1 MNHTEVS
8 ELLAAYALDA
18 VDPTEAAEIE
28 NHLLTCRLCQ
38 LELAEHHQI
47 AGAFLAEDTPP
58 PPAHVW
64 EKISQQLAEA
74 PPPLHLVHEGPKR
87 SPLKRLWIPL
97 AAAAIIV
104 VGGLGIQVARL
115 ESQISNLQAS
125 VSRVGLAQVAALA
138 TLQPGS
144 THIRM
149 VSSKGKDIG
158 EVIVRPN
165 GLAYMVTSSLPA
177 LSAERVYQIW
187 GLSGHQVVSLGL
199 LGRDP
204 SPSVFKVDSRITTL
218 MITAEPEGG
227 VVTPTGPI
235 LGQGTVAT

>member
-1 MNHTEVS
+1 MNHAEVS

-18 VDPTEAAEIE
+18 VDPAEAAEVE
-28 NHLLTCRLCQ
+28 NHLAECRLCQ

-47 AGAFLAEDTPP
+47 AGAFLAEDSTP

-74 PPPLHLVHEGPKR
+74 PPPLHLVHEQKKR
-87 SPLKRLWIPL
+87 PPLKRLWIPL
-97 AAAAIIV
+97 VAAAVLV
-104 VGGLGIQVARL
+104 VGGLGIQVVRL
-115 ESQISNLQAS
+115 ESQISGLQSS

-144 THIRM
+144 RDIHM
-149 VSSKGKDIG
+149 LSSQGKDVG
-158 EVIVRPN
+158 EVVVRPN
-165 GLAYMVTSSLPA
+165 GLSYMVTSTLPD
-177 LSAERVYQIW
+177 LSPSRVYQIW

-199 LGRDP
+199 LGRNP
-204 SPSVFKVDSRITTL
+204 SPSVFQIDSHITTL
-218 MITAEPEGG
+218 MITAEPAGG

-235 LGQGTVAT
+235 LARGSVTT